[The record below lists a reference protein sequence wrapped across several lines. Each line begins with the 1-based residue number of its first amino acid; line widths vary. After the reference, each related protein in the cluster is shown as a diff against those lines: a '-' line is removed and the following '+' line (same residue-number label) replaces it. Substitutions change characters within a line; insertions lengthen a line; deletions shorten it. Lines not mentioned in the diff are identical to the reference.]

1 MELLNMDE
9 NERKYHVN
17 NCLDGGGGGNTTKGE
32 KKENSTTKREKTMPH
47 PPDEEDEDTDGD
59 KTSVKKPNKINA
71 NTKTNAK
78 TKTNA
83 NTNTNTNTKNDG
95 NDGGTTTHATP
106 TPTKTNEIRPANDKT
121 NHKKTQSR
129 EMYIREQSQL
139 LMDRLESERC
149 EKLLIRQSK
158 DDLWKSRLNIVVAN
172 GNKRHDW
179 IQTENFGCPTLF
191 KNTDPQLDTQLHHYQ
206 SVGSHA
212 ELVAQSCQFLLARD
226 EWKALRTSTDEVKTA
241 TMNTVE
247 NVWSAVV
254 REKQA
259 LVNANMEEIG
269 WLNDVDHS
277 NLFGT
282 QNKSSLST
290 NWNIKTSVFR
300 RWKLWYQN
308 SKSIRL
314 NTSLDNKKRMFLQ
327 HCLRVY
333 RLVCM
338 NMMRDAFH
346 LLYKSRPAPFRFKVV
361 TLAPDSNFQRYDKW
375 GEPMLSKRKDRL
387 LVTHDGSIVLNLSTN
402 MIKTKDRAQQRKKNS
417 VQKDIEGES
426 EDYFEAILANKQK
439 RRERLRN
446 REVEERD
453 RRW

>member
-1 MELLNMDE
+1 
-9 NERKYHVN
+9 
-17 NCLDGGGGGNTTKGE
+17 
-32 KKENSTTKREKTMPH
+32 
-47 PPDEEDEDTDGD
+47 
-59 KTSVKKPNKINA
+59 
-71 NTKTNAK
+71 
-78 TKTNA
+78 
-83 NTNTNTNTKNDG
+83 
-95 NDGGTTTHATP
+95 
-106 TPTKTNEIRPANDKT
+106 
-121 NHKKTQSR
+121 
-129 EMYIREQSQL
+129 MYIREQSQL

-282 QNKSSLST
+282 QNRSSLST

-375 GEPMLSKRKDRL
+375 GEPILSKRKDRL
-387 LVTHDGSIVLNLSTN
+387 LLTHDGSVVLNLSTN

-417 VQKDIEGES
+417 VQKDKEGES

-453 RRW
+453 RR